1 MRFAQIFH
9 LYFNKISVLNVN
21 AGGCGFMD
29 KQTVK
34 IILFTAF
41 LAAVPIAAAVKPE
54 FFAGLISKAASLLM
68 PVFLGAAFAFVMN
81 IPMCWF
87 RKHFSRFIKRAGD
100 KTLTVLSVTSAYL
113 LLLAVAAGI
122 IWIIVPQLISSIRL
136 FIDNFDRYYDNFMG
150 YCTKLE
156 SRDEFGIFCAL
167 KDATAGLS
175 GRIPQMLES
184 TYDKTYDLA
193 SGAANIL
200 IGFVISI
207 YILIS
212 KNDIR
217 RFTAM
222 TVKHF
227 TGERYETVRK
237 RYRMVFDI
245 FTRFVSGQ
253 ITEAV
258 ILGVLCFAGMKLFR
272 FEYALL
278 ISTIIGV
285 TALIPVV
292 GAIIG
297 TIPSALVLFLISPAR
312 AVWFVVF
319 IIILQQLENN
329 LIYPKVVGKSL
340 GIPPLLV
347 LLAILLGAGIG
358 GAAGMLLGVPL
369 MSLAYAVVREK
380 LCESLCGEQLDQPIT

>member
-122 IWIIVPQLISSIRL
+122 IWIIVPQL
-136 FIDNFDRYYDNFMG
+136 
-150 YCTKLE
+150 E

-167 KDATAGLS
+167 KDAAAGLS

-245 FTRFVSGQ
+245 FTSQ